1 MVKSYKKCESIDSYI
16 VDINRYSI
24 LSAEEERKTSL
35 KYHKNRNLED
45 FNRLVNANLR
55 FVVKIAHEYTGYG
68 LPLLDLI
75 QEGNAGLLKALD
87 KFDPHRGFRLISY
100 AVWWIRAYIQNYV
113 MRTWSLVRIGTT
125 QAQRKLFFK
134 LRSEREKVELAAPH
148 KSKPATI
155 IELADRLKVSENDVV
170 EMDSRLSGRD
180 FSLDTPIGDSGR
192 ISHVELLREEAA
204 SPEEMVAEIEG
215 RRLLRRRV
223 NEIMRGF
230 NEKERFIV
238 GRRLM
243 ADEPMTLQNIGK
255 RFSISRERVPQIE
268 SRVIHKLRAGLK
280 GTDLDRH
287 AA

>member
-100 AVWWIRAYIQNYV
+100 AVWWI
-113 MRTWSLVRIGTT
+113 
-125 QAQRKLFFK
+125 
-134 LRSEREKVELAAPH
+134 
-148 KSKPATI
+148 
-155 IELADRLKVSENDVV
+155 
-170 EMDSRLSGRD
+170 
-180 FSLDTPIGDSGR
+180 
-192 ISHVELLREEAA
+192 
-204 SPEEMVAEIEG
+204 
-215 RRLLRRRV
+215 
-223 NEIMRGF
+223 
-230 NEKERFIV
+230 
-238 GRRLM
+238 
-243 ADEPMTLQNIGK
+243 
-255 RFSISRERVPQIE
+255 
-268 SRVIHKLRAGLK
+268 
-280 GTDLDRH
+280 
-287 AA
+287 